1 MFNDPLTLYGIVFV
15 ATLLLVDTLFR
26 VIFGRRQRKAEVRN
40 RLENLKLKSGDQVA
54 YHELLNRRGVES
66 RDGAVTVGGW
76 FKKLMIQ
83 SGIEMGIGRR
93 LMYLVLFFVIGFLIA
108 AFFISPVFYV
118 RIAFGIIFAPALAVF
133 LVYQARARR
142 IKRFTAQLAPA
153 IDIIVRSLNAG
164 HPLNSAIKLV
174 SREMPDPVGSEFGV
188 LSDQMTFGSELEQ
201 AMLLMIDRVGA
212 PELGLL
218 AVTVSVQRGTGGNLS
233 EILENLAGM
242 IRDRLMIK
250 AKIRAISAEGRAT
263 AVIMLIFPFLLF
275 FMIRFLVPTYFDLVW
290 ESGYGTIIVVICLT
304 LIFAGMLIIRRLINF
319 DF

>member
-15 ATLLLVDTLFR
+15 ATLLLVDSFFR
-26 VIFGRRQRKAEVRN
+26 FVINRRQRKAEVRN
-40 RLENLKLKSGDQVA
+40 RLEGLKLKAGDQVA
-54 YHELLNRRGVES
+54 YHELLTRRGIET
-66 RDGAVTVGGW
+66 RDGARTVGGW
-76 FKKLMIQ
+76 FTNLMVQ
-83 SGIEMGIGRR
+83 SGLEIGLGRR
-93 LMYLVLFFVIGFLIA
+93 LMYLALFFVIGFLIA
-108 AFFISPVFYV
+108 AFFISPVFFV
-118 RIAFGIIFAPALAVF
+118 RIAFGIIFAPTLALF

-142 IKRFTAQLAPA
+142 IKKFTAQLAPA

-164 HPLNSAIKLV
+164 HPLTSAIKLV

-212 PELGLL
+212 PELNLL

-242 IRDRLMIK
+242 IRDRLMIR

-263 AVIMLIFPFLLF
+263 AMIMLVFPFLLF

-290 ESGYGTIIVVICLT
+290 ESGYGTIIVVVCLT
-304 LIFAGMLIIRRLINF
+304 LIFCGMLIIRRLINF

>member
-15 ATLLLVDTLFR
+15 ATLLLVDSLFR
-26 VIFGRRQRKAEVRN
+26 FIFSRRQRKAEVRN
-40 RLENLKLKSGDQVA
+40 RLEGLKLKEGDQVA
-54 YHELLNRRGVES
+54 YHELLNRRGVEN
-66 RDGAVTVGGW
+66 RDGTTTVAGW
-76 FKKLMIQ
+76 FTSMMVQ
-83 SGIEMGIGRR
+83 SGLEMGIGRR
-93 LMYLVLFFVIGFLIA
+93 LMYLALFFVIGFLIA
-108 AFFISPVFYV
+108 AFFISQVFYV
-118 RIAFGIIFAPALAVF
+118 RIAFGIIFAPLFAIF

-142 IKRFTAQLAPA
+142 IKKFTAQLAPA

-164 HPLNSAIKLV
+164 HPLTSAIKLV
-174 SREMPDPVGSEFGV
+174 AREMPDPVGSEFGV

-212 PELGLL
+212 PELNLL

-233 EILENLAGM
+233 EILENLAAM

-263 AVIMLIFPFLLF
+263 AWIMLVFPFLLF
-275 FMIRFLVPTYFDLVW
+275 LMIRTLVPTYFDLVW

-304 LIFAGMLIIRRLINF
+304 LIFCGMLIIRRLINF